1 MIPLKKTGENAL
13 SFPILSSVAIN
24 LFVDRFTLMTL
35 FPKTI
40 HIFILLVIVL
50 AAGCGVLPQYKFKP
64 TLHNPRMQLREV
76 AIVPFLNRSGN
87 SHADGDEVAQL
98 YANQLQRIPGFNVMP
113 IETVK
118 QAMIDIRLTRFESVD
133 DIRALGDYL
142 NVDVVVMGSINQY
155 SSYQPPTITLE
166 IEWYATNPYFHP
178 IVAGHGLPW
187 GTPAEKEIPDA
198 VILQV
203 EQDLARAQ
211 LATQTP
217 DPKAV
222 PSRNNTLDFQQA
234 IPPNMPPA
242 QQYPANPGRL
252 WFPDAS
258 YFPPGLPSVPNGAI
272 NVYNANGD
280 SNSTNHETS
289 GQVITAYYPQF
300 DTKNND
306 YADYADE
313 EESYDPEM
321 ELYMLRQQVALDELS
336 HRAQGIY
343 SRTQKLPKPDASR
356 QYLPYETPVTLPSQ
370 RISGTADT
378 SGRSNLPQD
387 TTQTYLAQPLPVVM
401 GTIPSTP
408 DYLAVMPGTSVGQN
422 VIAGEPVAF
431 PGLPAN
437 WPDPR
442 GLIPD
447 GPRATPLKD
456 LTINNEPIMRHVVTY
471 NGNDVSFT
479 RRLADYESLFVDDRR
494 IGGWQGILRRRTD
507 FISACCCMHIWEMLA
522 CRGGAGKAERITK
535 YDKFWMN
542 P

>member
-1 MIPLKKTGENAL
+1 M
-13 SFPILSSVAIN
+13 
-24 LFVDRFTLMTL
+24 
-35 FPKTI
+35 
-40 HIFILLVIVL
+40 
-50 AAGCGVLPQYKFKP
+50 PQRKFKP

-76 AIVPFLNRSGN
+76 AVVPFLNRSGN
-87 SHADGDEVAQL
+87 SHADGEEVAQL

-118 QAMIDIRLTRFESVD
+118 QAMIDTKQTRFESVD
-133 DIRALGDYL
+133 NIRALGEYL
-142 NVDVVVMGSINQY
+142 NVDVIVMGSINQY
-155 SSYQPPTITLE
+155 SSYQPPNITLE

-222 PSRNNTLDFQQA
+222 PLRNNTPDNQPTIPLNIQPQQ
-234 IPPNMPPA
+234 PYLN
-242 QQYPANPGRL
+242 L
-252 WFPDAS
+252 PDAS
-258 YFPPGLPSVPNGAI
+258 YFPPTLSPMQNGT
-272 NVYNANGD
+272 NYQNNAN
-280 SNSTNHETS
+280 NNNYSTFNGTS

-306 YADYADE
+306 YADYAFE
-313 EESYDPEM
+313 EETNDPEM
-321 ELYMLRQQVALDELS
+321 EQYTLRQQAALDELS

-343 SRTQKLPKPDASR
+343 SRTEKLPKPDASR
-356 QYLPYETPVTLPSQ
+356 QYLPFEPPVTLPSQ
-370 RISGTADT
+370 RIPGTADT
-378 SGRSNLPQD
+378 SGKSNLPQD
-387 TTQTYLAQPLPVVM
+387 ATQTYVSQPLPVVM
-401 GTIPSTP
+401 GTIPATP
-408 DYLAVMPGTSVGQN
+408 NYLAVMPGTPVGQN
-422 VIAGEPVAF
+422 VIAVEPVAF

-447 GPRATPLKD
+447 GPGATPQTD
-456 LTINNEPIMRHVVTY
+456 LTINNEPIMRHVATY
-471 NGNDVSFT
+471 NGNDVNFT

-494 IGGWQGILRRRTD
+494 IGSWQGILRRRTD

>member
-1 MIPLKKTGENAL
+1 
-13 SFPILSSVAIN
+13 
-24 LFVDRFTLMTL
+24 MTL

-222 PSRNNTLDFQQA
+222 PLRNNAPDNQPA
-234 IPPNMPPA
+234 IRPDLHLQ
-242 QQYPANPGRL
+242 QQYMNLPE
-252 WFPDAS
+252 AS
-258 YFPPGLPSVPNGAI
+258 YFSPALSPMQNGA
-272 NVYNANGD
+272 NNQYDVNG
-280 SNSTNHETS
+280 NGYSTFNGGS

-300 DTKNND
+300 DTKSND
-306 YADYADE
+306 FADYAFE
-313 EESYDPEM
+313 EETNDPEM
-321 ELYMLRQQVALDELS
+321 ELYKLRQQAALDELS

-343 SRTQKLPKPDASR
+343 SRTEKLPKPDASR

-370 RISGTADT
+370 RIPGTADT
-378 SGRSNLPQD
+378 FGRPNLPQD
-387 TTQTYLAQPLPVVM
+387 ATQTYAAQPLPVVM
-401 GTIPSTP
+401 GTIPATP
-408 DYLAVMPGTSVGQN
+408 NYLAVMPGMPVGQG

-442 GLIPD
+442 NLIPD
-447 GPRATPLKD
+447 GPTATPMTD
-456 LTINNEPIMRHVVTY
+456 FTINNEPIMRHVATY
-471 NGNDVSFT
+471 NGNDVNFT

>member
-1 MIPLKKTGENAL
+1 
-13 SFPILSSVAIN
+13 
-24 LFVDRFTLMTL
+24 MTL
-35 FPKTI
+35 FAKTRLI
-40 HIFILLVIVL
+40 AVLLILLV
-50 AAGCGVLPQYKFKP
+50 ATGCEVLPQRKFKP

-76 AIVPFLNRSGN
+76 AVVPFLNRSGN
-87 SHADGDEVAQL
+87 SHADGEEVAQL

-113 IETVK
+113 LETVK
-118 QAMIDIRLTRFESVD
+118 QAMIDTRRTRFESVD
-133 DIRALGDYL
+133 DIRALGEYL
-142 NVDVVVMGSINQY
+142 NVDVVVLGSINQY
-155 SSYQPPTITLE
+155 SSYQPPNITLE
-166 IEWYATNPYFHP
+166 MEWYATNPYFHP

-217 DPKAV
+217 NPKAV
-222 PSRNNTLDFQQA
+222 PLRNHLPDMQPA
-234 IPPNMPPA
+234 IPLDIQPTVPPNFQPQQQFPAMFPGKAWQQNSGQPIVIPNMS
-242 QQYPANPGRL
+242 L
-252 WFPDAS
+252 PDAS
-258 YFPPGLPSVPNGAI
+258 YFPPTLSPMPNDA
-272 NVYNANGD
+272 NNPYSANG
-280 SNSTNHETS
+280 NGYSTFPGTS
-289 GQVITAYYPQF
+289 GQVITAFYPQF

-306 YADYADE
+306 YADYAIE
-313 EESYDPEM
+313 EEIHDPEM
-321 ELYMLRQQVALDELS
+321 EQYILRQQAALDELS

-356 QYLPYETPVTLPSQ
+356 QYMPYETPVTLPSQ
-370 RISGTADT
+370 RIPGTADT
-378 SGRSNLPQD
+378 SGKSNLPQD
-387 TTQTYLAQPLPVVM
+387 ATQTYAAQALPVVM
-401 GTIPSTP
+401 GTISATP
-408 DYLAVMPGTSVGQN
+408 DYLAVMPGMPVGQG

-442 GLIPD
+442 NLIPD
-447 GPRATPLKD
+447 GPTATPQTD
-456 LTINNEPIMRHVVTY
+456 LTINNEPIMRHIATY
-471 NGNDVSFT
+471 NGNDVNFT
-479 RRLADYESLFVDDRR
+479 RRLADYESLFIDDRR
-494 IGGWQGILRRRTD
+494 IGGWQNILRRRTD